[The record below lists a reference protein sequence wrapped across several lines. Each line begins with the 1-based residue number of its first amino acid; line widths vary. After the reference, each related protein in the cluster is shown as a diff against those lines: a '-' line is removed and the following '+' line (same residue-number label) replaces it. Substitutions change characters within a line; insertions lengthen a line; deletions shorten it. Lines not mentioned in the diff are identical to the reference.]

1 MSGLELREKSNKEMD
16 GTEETGKNQ
25 FTPVVV
31 AVNHEP
37 TLFPG
42 SDGKQHLVYEI
53 ILNNT
58 TSLPFVLRKIEIN
71 NPETGQNLRTVSQ
84 SHIHS
89 LTSRII
95 DKMPVDT
102 IQSGMTAVAFLELSI
117 DATESIPEK
126 LCHKLTFGLTDAA
139 PPPFKIFAGID
150 ADKDEFVVESLCTGI
165 NRNKVPVILP
175 PLKGG
180 RWVAADGC
188 CSAVRHVRAVL
199 PVNGQL
205 ACHSSEG

>member
-1 MSGLELREKSNKEMD
+1 MLKHIYLFIFVCLVWSCEKSPIKEMD

-37 TLFPG
+37 TVFPG

-95 DKMPVDT
+95 VYWH
-102 IQSGMTAVAFLELSI
+102 Q
-117 DATESIPEK
+117 PE
-126 LCHKLTFGLTDAA
+126 
-139 PPPFKIFAGID
+139 
-150 ADKDEFVVESLCTGI
+150 
-165 NRNKVPVILP
+165 
-175 PLKGG
+175 
-180 RWVAADGC
+180 
-188 CSAVRHVRAVL
+188 
-199 PVNGQL
+199 
-205 ACHSSEG
+205 